1 MTPEQFTAALKSL
14 QWSQAEFNRKVG
26 TDKSTASS
34 WATGKTP
41 IPKWVDAHLG
51 AMQDLAA
58 LHGKYLS
65 TSKPARYAPP
75 QDDEPANDQTT
86 STADLDAMVARVNT
100 AATPATA

>member
-14 QWSQAEFNRKVG
+14 HWRQAEFNRKVG

-41 IPKWVDAHLG
+41 IPKWVDAYLG

-58 LHGKYLS
+58 LHGKYLA
-65 TSKPARYAPP
+65 TSKPTRPDAVQIERP
-75 QDDEPANDQTT
+75 
-86 STADLDAMVARVNT
+86 TA
-100 AATPATA
+100 